1 MLADA
6 RGRTGTVDPRCEVI
20 KKSLF
25 PSTLLRTL
33 IKFMHYS
40 FFPHETTLLET
51 LARKGGELPPGP
63 VCLNG
68 LGGNRHMYAH
78 TRVHYTYSH
87 AQTYTARRTP
97 MSLEIRRAC
106 TCMHAGLYCRAHATA
121 RARAAHEETGALL

>member
-1 MLADA
+1 
-6 RGRTGTVDPRCEVI
+6 
-20 KKSLF
+20 
-25 PSTLLRTL
+25 
-33 IKFMHYS
+33 MHYS

>member
-78 TRVHYTYSH
+78 TRVHYTY
-87 AQTYTARRTP
+87 
-97 MSLEIRRAC
+97 
-106 TCMHAGLYCRAHATA
+106 MHAHVRIICTRAFTA
-121 RARAAHEETGALL
+121 VHMQQPVHVLAHEETGALL